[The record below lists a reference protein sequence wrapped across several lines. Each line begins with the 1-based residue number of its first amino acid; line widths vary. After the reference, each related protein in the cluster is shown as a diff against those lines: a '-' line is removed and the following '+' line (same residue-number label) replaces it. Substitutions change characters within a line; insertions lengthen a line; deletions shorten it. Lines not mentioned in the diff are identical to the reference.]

1 MVEKYDKPNAP
12 LSLASDIKG
21 DFWLYNGMQS

>member
-1 MVEKYDKPNAP
+1 MLEKYDKPDAP
-12 LSLASDIKG
+12 LNLSSDIKG